1 VKEYNMKSV
10 LPSGYRAI
18 TKENC
23 TGCGECSKNCQFEAI
38 EMITKTDNGKKKKK
52 AQIISEKCFGCGICE
67 SKCEHENISIIVDA
81 TNGIPLNIENLAQTA
96 GTAI

>member
-1 VKEYNMKSV
+1 MKEYNMKSV

-38 EMITKTDNGKKKKK
+38 EMITKTD
-52 AQIISEKCFGCGICE
+52 KCFGCGICE